1 MLICQQDMKSGNART
16 ATFVIPCLNE
26 AETLREF
33 LMECKTVFAED
44 ANTEWAILVADNGS
58 TDVSIQI
65 AQEEDVAVLRVPAQG
80 YGFSVHAGI
89 LAAKSEYVVF
99 ADADGTYAPSDAVRL
114 LDGIRCHAA
123 DLAIGSRIRGT
134 IEAGAMPWLHRHI
147 GTPALSL
154 LIRKLYRVPITDCNC
169 GIRCVR
175 RSAYEKWNLSG
186 QGMEY
191 ASAML
196 IRAAT
201 AGAKVIEVPVTLRR
215 GKPKRA
221 PHLKTWRDGMR
232 HLLTILAGAPGV
244 FWHPGLALLGLS
256 LGLVLPSFWG
266 PFRVVGHVRFFGLHT
281 EAISIVI
288 GFYGAAF
295 LSLALSL
302 YAQAPKLKPVPK
314 LAASLTLLREDIL
327 FWGLI
332 AFFGAFVTG
341 GGFALWQW
349 SKVNYSDFDFLKFT
363 LGMIY
368 FTLIP
373 ATIALGVFQSHLQ
386 KRALL

>member
-1 MLICQQDMKSGNART
+1 
-16 ATFVIPCLNE
+16 
-26 AETLREF
+26 
-33 LMECKTVFAED
+33 
-44 ANTEWAILVADNGS
+44 
-58 TDVSIQI
+58 
-65 AQEEDVAVLRVPAQG
+65 
-80 YGFSVHAGI
+80 
-89 LAAKSEYVVF
+89 
-99 ADADGTYAPSDAVRL
+99 
-114 LDGIRCHAA
+114 
-123 DLAIGSRIRGT
+123 
-134 IEAGAMPWLHRHI
+134 MPWLHRHI
-147 GTPALSL
+147 GTPALSF
-154 LIRKLYRVPITDCNC
+154 LIRKLYVTPITDCNC

-196 IRAAT
+196 ILAAT

-232 HLLTILAGAPGV
+232 HFLTILAGAPGV
-244 FWHPGLALLGLS
+244 FWYPGLALLGLS
-256 LGLVLPSFWG
+256 LALVLPSFWG
-266 PFRVVGHVRFFGLHT
+266 PFYVVGHVRFFGLHT

-302 YAQAPKLKPVPK
+302 YAQAPKLKAMPK

-341 GGFALWQW
+341 GGYALWQW
-349 SKVNYSDFDFLKFT
+349 SKVHYSDFDFLKFT

-373 ATIALGVFQSHLQ
+373 ATITLGVFQSHLQ